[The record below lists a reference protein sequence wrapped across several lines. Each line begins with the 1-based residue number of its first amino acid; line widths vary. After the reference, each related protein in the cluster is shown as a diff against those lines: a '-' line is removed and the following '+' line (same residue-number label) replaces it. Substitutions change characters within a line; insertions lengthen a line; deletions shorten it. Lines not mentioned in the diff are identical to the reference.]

1 MRMKKMIGE
10 KESSRQFLKKNY
22 KRQKKKGSEV
32 KCKIE
37 SLVNEIEGVRIE
49 GIEIVTK
56 ERITRKVENK

>member
-1 MRMKKMIGE
+1 MIGE
-10 KESSRQFLKKNY
+10 KESSRQFLKKII
-22 KRQKKKGSEV
+22 KGRKKKGSEV

-37 SLVNEIEGVRIE
+37 SVVNEIEGVRIE